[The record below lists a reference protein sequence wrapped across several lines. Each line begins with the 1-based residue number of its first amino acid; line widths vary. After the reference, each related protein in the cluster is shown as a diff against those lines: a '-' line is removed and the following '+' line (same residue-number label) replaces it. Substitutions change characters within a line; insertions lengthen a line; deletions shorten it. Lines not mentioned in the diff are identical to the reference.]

1 MTHCSVRSAISA
13 LLLLSAANT
22 LPASAAQADN
32 PAPLPRIMLE
42 DDGASSAIR
51 VLDAAGP
58 LPFPVGV
65 RVAITPADVDAAL
78 DARLDVYSKRR
89 VPIWLSLPAPDAVE
103 GVERWRQSLQRLL
116 DRHGAA
122 LAILE
127 VTIDRQPADVGAFA
141 ARIASTEARARRA
154 AIRVGLGGLK
164 MEDASERDSVYTTE
178 LAPYID
184 VLVMTTRRDGDIE
197 DAHQWLQRVDPEAS
211 LIVRGAVAGTDT
223 DASLGVVDTVLGSVG
238 TDVVAHAWQSGDAV
252 SSALRSLTPVAALIT
267 DEISTLDQGAVA
279 LRLSIGAQDVTGSL
293 RHRLL
298 FNNRTFA
305 TYLLYW
311 GDAAGEPLDVSL
323 TLAVAGKPVVHDL
336 VAGALRAV
344 TDYSR
349 DPVTGKVHAGVP
361 LTGRP
366 MVVDFNEGAA
376 QVFVARSDV
385 SAARQ
390 LSIGEIIARHQ
401 QQQRAQ
407 DSLVRNYIA
416 VARMQ
421 QHFRPTIADPGYD
434 VVTENRYFVAAN
446 DVEWEELTF
455 SVNGSK
461 WTANRPPFPMLQ
473 PEKVLS
479 LPLQLRFD
487 EGYRYRL
494 DGAERVDGYDCF
506 VVRFEPVRQDASLY
520 RGTVWID
527 QKTFARIRVQA
538 VQSGLL
544 APVVSNEEIQKYA
557 PVTVPGSPPVFLFSG
572 LTARQIVLLAG
583 RNLLVEK
590 NVVFSEFR
598 VNDPG
603 FEQARAAARA
613 SDRIMYRETDA
624 GLRYFVKQGDTRVVS
639 SQSTVSAKAMAMGVT
654 IDPSYA
660 FPLPMFGID
669 YLDFEFGNRNTQLAL
684 LFAGVLAAG
693 NIQRPKL
700 GSTPLDASVDFFAI
714 AVPSSDRVYDTGA
727 EREAERVLTWPLSTG
742 LNLGWQYT
750 PFQKATLQYQFRF
763 DAYAHDLT
771 TTQAFQLPASSITN
785 GIGGAWE
792 FLRGGYSFVAN
803 GTWFRR
809 STWKDWGLPGTS
821 EGPFAGLSTERTYT
835 KYQASLS
842 RDFYFKVFHKVHL
855 NGSWFGGDHLDRFAQ
870 YQFGLFDDTRIHGV
884 PGSGVRFPELAMAR
898 GSYSFNIFD
907 QYRLDLFLEQAWG
920 RDRAFAA
927 AWQPISGFG
936 TAVNLRAPW
945 NTILRVD
952 VGKSLL
958 PPRYRGVGSATLQV
972 LLLKPLR

>member
-1 MTHCSVRSAISA
+1 
-13 LLLLSAANT
+13 
-22 LPASAAQADN
+22 
-32 PAPLPRIMLE
+32 
-42 DDGASSAIR
+42 
-51 VLDAAGP
+51 
-58 LPFPVGV
+58 
-65 RVAITPADVDAAL
+65 
-78 DARLDVYSKRR
+78 
-89 VPIWLSLPAPDAVE
+89 
-103 GVERWRQSLQRLL
+103 
-116 DRHGAA
+116 
-122 LAILE
+122 
-127 VTIDRQPADVGAFA
+127 
-141 ARIASTEARARRA
+141 
-154 AIRVGLGGLK
+154 
-164 MEDASERDSVYTTE
+164 
-178 LAPYID
+178 
-184 VLVMTTRRDGDIE
+184 
-197 DAHQWLQRVDPEAS
+197 
-211 LIVRGAVAGTDT
+211 
-223 DASLGVVDTVLGSVG
+223 
-238 TDVVAHAWQSGDAV
+238 
-252 SSALRSLTPVAALIT
+252 
-267 DEISTLDQGAVA
+267 
-279 LRLSIGAQDVTGSL
+279 
-293 RHRLL
+293 LL
-298 FNNRTFA
+298 FDNRTFA

-311 GDAAGEPLDVSL
+311 GDAAAGLLDVSL
-323 TLAVAGKPVVHDL
+323 TLAVAGKPVIHDL
-336 VAGALRAV
+336 VAGAPRAV
-344 TDYSR
+344 TGYSR
-349 DPVTGKVHAGVP
+349 DPATSKVRARLP

-366 MVVDFNEGAA
+366 MVVDFNEDAA

-385 SAARQ
+385 SAVRQ

-407 DSLVRNYIA
+407 DGLVRNYIA

-421 QHFRPTIADPGYD
+421 QHFRPTVADPGYD

-461 WTANRPPFPMLQ
+461 WSANRPPFPLLQ

-494 DGAERVDGYDCF
+494 DGTDRIDGYDCF
-506 VVRFEPVRQDASLY
+506 VVRFDPVREDASLY

-538 VQSGLL
+538 VQSGLS

-557 PVTVPGSPPVFLFSG
+557 PVMIPGSQPVFLFSG
-572 LTARQIVLLAG
+572 LTARQIVLIAG

-590 NVVFSEFR
+590 NVAFSDFR

-603 FEQARAAARA
+603 FEEARSAARA
-613 SDRIMYRETDA
+613 SDRVMYRETEA
-624 GLRYFVKQGDTRVVS
+624 GLRYFVKQGETRVVS
-639 SQSTVSAKAMAMGVT
+639 SQATLRAKAMAMGVT

-660 FPLPMFGID
+660 FPLPIFGIN
-669 YLDFEFGNRNTQLAL
+669 YLDFEFGSPDTQLAL

-700 GSTPLDASVDFFAI
+700 GSTALDASVDFFAI
-714 AVPSSDRVYDTGA
+714 AVPSSDRVYDAGA
-727 EREAERVLTWPLSTG
+727 EREGERVLTWPLSTG

-763 DAYAHDLT
+763 DAYAHDIT
-771 TTQAFQLPASSITN
+771 TAEPFQLPPSTVTN

-792 FLRGGYSFVAN
+792 FRRGGYSFVAN
-803 GTWFRR
+803 GAWFRR
-809 STWKDWGLPGTS
+809 GTWKDWGLPGASDT
-821 EGPFAGLSTERTYT
+821 PFAGVSTERTYT

-842 RDFYFKVFHKVHL
+842 RDFYFNVFHKVHL
-855 NGSWFGGDHLDRFAQ
+855 NGSWFGGGDLDRFAK

-884 PGSGVRFPELAMAR
+884 PGSGVRFAELAMAR

-936 TAVNLRAPW
+936 TAVNVRAPW

-958 PPRYRGVGSATLQV
+958 PPRYRGVGSATLQI
-972 LLLKPLR
+972 LILKPLR

>member
-1 MTHCSVRSAISA
+1 MTDSSVRPAILA
-13 LLLLSAANT
+13 LVLVVAANT
-22 LPASAAQADN
+22 LHLAAAQTDS
-32 PAPLPRIMLE
+32 PAPPARVVLE
-42 DDGASSAIR
+42 DDAESSAIR

-65 RVAITPADVDAAL
+65 RLAIRSAEVDPAL
-78 DARLDVYSKRR
+78 DARLDVYSSRR
-89 VPIWLSLPAPDAVE
+89 VPIWLSLPAPDAAE
-103 GVERWRQSLQRLL
+103 DTEAWRRSLQRLL

-122 LAILE
+122 IATLE
-127 VTIDRQPADVGAFA
+127 VTLDRQPADLGAFA

-154 AIRVGLGGLK
+154 AIRVALGGPK
-164 MEDASERDSVYTTE
+164 MEDAGGRDGVYTTE

-184 VLVMTTRRDGDIE
+184 LLVITTQRDGDTE
-197 DAHQWLQRVDPEAS
+197 SARQWLERIDPDAAI
-211 LIVRGAVAGTDT
+211 LVRSGVAGTSADE
-223 DASLGVVDTVLGSVG
+223 ARLRVVDAVLGAVG
-238 TDVVAHAWQSGDAV
+238 TNVVAHAWQSADALA
-252 SSALRSLTPVAALIT
+252 SAVRSLGPVAALLT
-267 DEISTLDQGAVA
+267 DEISTLDQGAAA
-279 LRLSIGAQDVTGSL
+279 LQLSVGAEDVTGSL

-305 TYLLYW
+305 TCLLYW
-311 GDAAGEPLDVSL
+311 GDAATVSLDISL
-323 TLAVAGKPVVHDL
+323 TLAGAGKPVVNDL
-336 VAGALRAV
+336 VAGAPRAV

-349 DPVTGKVHAGVP
+349 DPATGKVHARVP

-366 MVVDFNEGAA
+366 MVVDFNEDAA
-376 QVFVARSDV
+376 QLFVARSDV
-385 SAARQ
+385 SAPRQ

-407 DSLVRNYIA
+407 DALVRNYTA

-421 QHFRPTIADPGYD
+421 QHFRPTVADPGYD

-461 WTANRPPFPMLQ
+461 WSANRPPFPLLQ

-494 DGAERVDGYDCF
+494 DGMDRVDRYDCF
-506 VVRFEPVRQDASLY
+506 VVRFEPVREDASLY

-527 QKTFARIRVQA
+527 QATFARVRVHA
-538 VQSGLL
+538 VQGGLS
-544 APVVSNEEIQKYA
+544 APVVSNEETQQYA
-557 PVTVPGSPPVFLFSG
+557 PVMIPGGQPVFLFSG
-572 LTARQIVLLAG
+572 LTARQIVLIAG

-590 NVVFSEFR
+590 NVAFSDFR

-613 SDRIMYRETDA
+613 SDRVMYRETDA
-624 GLRYFVKQGDTRVVS
+624 GLRYFVKQGETRVVS
-639 SQSTVSAKAMAMGVT
+639 SQATLSAKAMAMGMT

-660 FPLPMFGID
+660 FPLPMFGIN
-669 YLDFEFGNRNTQLAL
+669 YLDFEFGNPDTQLAL

-693 NIQRPKL
+693 NIQWPKL
-700 GSTPLDASVDFFAI
+700 GSTALDASVDFFAI
-714 AVPSSDRVYDTGA
+714 AVPSSDRVYDAGA
-727 EREAERVLTWPLSTG
+727 EREGERVLTWPLSTG

-763 DAYAHDLT
+763 DGYAHDVT
-771 TTQAFQLPASSITN
+771 TTEPFQLPASTVTN

-792 FLRGGYSFVAN
+792 FRRSGYSIVAN
-803 GTWFRR
+803 GAWFRR
-809 STWKDWGLPGTS
+809 GTWKDS
-821 EGPFAGLSTERTYT
+821 ERTYA
-835 KYQASLS
+835 KYGASLS
-842 RDFYFKVFHKVHL
+842 RDFYFKVFQKVHL
-855 NGSWFGGDHLDRFAQ
+855 NGSWFGGNDLDRFAK

-884 PGSGVRFPELAMAR
+884 PGSGVRFAELAMAR

-907 QYRLDLFLEQAWG
+907 QYRLDLFLERAWG

-927 AWQPISGFG
+927 DWQPLSGFG
-936 TAVNLRAPW
+936 TAVNVRAPW

-958 PPRYRGVGSATLQV
+958 PPRYRGVGSATLQI
-972 LLLKPLR
+972 LILKPLR